1 MSLGGNDFFGIE
13 KSGDNDEKCNFFTE
27 TDVNTITG
35 KNLVLNYLARIELEI
50 RAVGY
55 TEAVVEVAQFFD
67 NFCTKSG
74 KKIAD
79 FYLNPVIKMIL
90 EKIEEMPRVKAFLN
104 ERVFDDIK
112 EMYRQ
117 ECENTF
123 SCNEE
128 IETKIHTQEQE
139 HIKNQVL
146 KEREIKKIAK
156 EKNISFEEALKLEK
170 QNKQDEEEK
179 RKLLNLLHNLP
190 PFMLPD
196 TKDCISLDLSNI
208 LPSKQRNKKSK
219 NKNQNKDKTKYISL
233 DDDIQNDDTNQDDIT
248 NFWDL

>member
-35 KNLVLNYLARIELEI
+35 KNLVLNYLARMELEI

-90 EKIEEMPRVKAFLN
+90 ENQGHQGGTGRDGDVGVVHVEGRLDAEHTDARLDGDLTDRDGHVSEGGQGGVLEVAPGVPTGGQSPDQVAHDLRRPGSHGDQPVLYLRGEVHDGLLVRLDADGELPVAQVGL
-104 ERVFDDIK
+104 ERLL
-112 EMYRQ
+112 
-117 ECENTF
+117 
-123 SCNEE
+123 E
-128 IETKIHTQEQE
+128 I
-139 HIKNQVL
+139 
-146 KEREIKKIAK
+146 
-156 EKNISFEEALKLEK
+156 
-170 QNKQDEEEK
+170 
-179 RKLLNLLHNLP
+179 
-190 PFMLPD
+190 
-196 TKDCISLDLSNI
+196 LDI
-208 LPSKQRNKKSK
+208 LPLR
-219 NKNQNKDKTKYISL
+219 KDAQGRPHNSAL
-233 DDDIQNDDTNQDDIT
+233 ER
-248 NFWDL
+248 